1 MTGRNYLKT
10 TLLLAGLSGLLL
22 AIGAFLGGNW
32 ITIMLFVAIGM
43 NGIAYFYSDKIAIRA
58 ARAVPVTEAQF
69 PELYQIVKGLAD
81 KAGIPMPRL
90 YVSPSPQPN
99 AFATGR
105 NPQNAA
111 VAVTQGI
118 LPILDRRELEG
129 VLAHELS
136 HVQNRDILISS
147 VAATIGA
154 VITWVAHLAIFIP
167 MGDDDDG
174 GNPIAALLTLILA
187 PIAAMLIQM
196 AISRSREFGAD
207 STGRPAHPR
216 PARPGQRPAQDRG
229 LLARHPAGHHQPVHR
244 PPVHLQPVQ
253 GRGRRRPAVLDPPEH
268 RRAGRAAGAHG
279 LRRLTPAPADD
290 PDGRP
295 DPEHGRAGQH
305 RRHGQ
310 AGRQQQ
316 AAGQPGPGQPA
327 RPAALARA
335 RGSRRPRWPRRSR
348 PAPGSS

>member
-22 AIGAFLGGNW
+22 LIGSRFGTVGVTIALVAAIA
-32 ITIMLFVAIGM
+32 M

-58 ARAVPVTEAQF
+58 AGAVPVTEAEF
-69 PELYQIVKGLAD
+69 PELYRIVRGLAD
-81 KAGIPMPRL
+81 RAGIPMPRL

-105 NPQNAA
+105 NPENAA

-154 VITWVAHLAIFIP
+154 VITWLAYLAYFMP
-167 MGDDDDG
+167 FGGDDDDG
-174 GNPIAALLTLILA
+174 GNPFAGLLMVILA
-187 PIAAMLIQM
+187 PLAAGLIQM

-207 STGRPAHPR
+207 STG
-216 PARPGQRPAQDRG
+216 AQ
-229 LLARHPAGHHQPVHR
+229 LTA
-244 PPVHLQPVQ
+244 
-253 GRGRRRPAVLDPPEH
+253 DPM
-268 RRAGRAAGAHG
+268 
-279 LRRLTPAPADD
+279 
-290 PDGRP
+290 
-295 DPEHGRAGQH
+295 
-305 RRHGQ
+305 
-310 AGRQQQ
+310 
-316 AAGQPGPGQPA
+316 
-327 RPAALARA
+327 ALASALRKIEAYA
-335 RGSRRPRWPRRSR
+335 RGTP
-348 PAPGSS
+348 PATTNPSTAHLFISNPFKGGAGVASLFSTHPSTAERVERLERMAYGPQA

>member
-22 AIGAFLGGNW
+22 LIGSRFGTGGV
-32 ITIMLFVAIGM
+32 TIALIAAVVM

-58 ARAVPVTEAQF
+58 SGAVPVTEAEF
-69 PELYQIVKGLAD
+69 PELHSIVRGLAD

-105 NPQNAA
+105 NPEHAA

-154 VITWVAHLAIFIP
+154 VITWLAYLAYFLP
-167 MGDDDDG
+167 MGGDDEDG
-174 GNPIAALLTLILA
+174 GNPFAGLLMVILA
-187 PIAAMLIQM
+187 PLAAGLIQM

-207 STGRPAHPR
+207 STG
-216 PARPGQRPAQDRG
+216 AQ
-229 LLARHPAGHHQPVHR
+229 LTA
-244 PPVHLQPVQ
+244 
-253 GRGRRRPAVLDPPEH
+253 DPM
-268 RRAGRAAGAHG
+268 
-279 LRRLTPAPADD
+279 
-290 PDGRP
+290 
-295 DPEHGRAGQH
+295 
-305 RRHGQ
+305 
-310 AGRQQQ
+310 
-316 AAGQPGPGQPA
+316 
-327 RPAALARA
+327 ALASALRKIEAYA
-335 RGSRRPRWPRRSR
+335 RGTP
-348 PAPGSS
+348 PATTNPSTAHLFISNPFKGGAGVASLFSTHPSTAERVERLERMAYGPHA

>member
-22 AIGAFLGGNW
+22 AIGSFLGGNW
-32 ITIMLFVAIGM
+32 ITIMLIVAIGM
-43 NGIAYFYSDKIAIRA
+43 NGIAYFFSDKIAIRA

-81 KAGIPMPRL
+81 RADIPMPRL

-105 NPQNAA
+105 NPENAA

-154 VITWVAHLAIFIP
+154 VITWIAQLAFFLP
-167 MGDDDDG
+167 LGGDDDDG
-174 GNPIAALLTLILA
+174 GNPLAALLMLILA
-187 PIAAMLIQM
+187 PIAALLIQM

-207 STGRPAHPR
+207 SS
-216 PARPGQRPAQDRG
+216 
-229 LLARHPAGHHQPVHR
+229 
-244 PPVHLQPVQ
+244 
-253 GRGRRRPAVLDPPEH
+253 
-268 RRAGRAAGAHG
+268 GA
-279 LRRLTPAPADD
+279 RLTAD
-290 PDGRP
+290 PL
-295 DPEHGRAGQH
+295 
-305 RRHGQ
+305 
-310 AGRQQQ
+310 
-316 AAGQPGPGQPA
+316 
-327 RPAALARA
+327 ALASALRKIEAYA
-335 RGSRRPRWPRRSR
+335 RGTP
-348 PAPGSS
+348 PATTNPSTAHLFISNPFKGGAGVANLFSTHPSTAERVDRLERMAYGPHA

>member
-1 MTGRNYLKT
+1 MQAQERTMTGRNYLKT

-22 AIGAFLGGNW
+22 FIGSRFGTGGV
-32 ITIMLFVAIGM
+32 TIALIAAVLM

-58 ARAVPVTEAQF
+58 SGAVPVTEAEF
-69 PELYQIVKGLAD
+69 PELYSIVRGLAD

-105 NPQNAA
+105 NPEHAA

-154 VITWVAHLAIFIP
+154 VITWLAYLAYFLP
-167 MGDDDDG
+167 MGGDDEDG
-174 GNPIAALLTLILA
+174 GNPFAGLLMVILA
-187 PIAAMLIQM
+187 PLAAGLIQM

-207 STGRPAHPR
+207 STG
-216 PARPGQRPAQDRG
+216 AQ
-229 LLARHPAGHHQPVHR
+229 LTA
-244 PPVHLQPVQ
+244 
-253 GRGRRRPAVLDPPEH
+253 DPM
-268 RRAGRAAGAHG
+268 
-279 LRRLTPAPADD
+279 
-290 PDGRP
+290 
-295 DPEHGRAGQH
+295 
-305 RRHGQ
+305 
-310 AGRQQQ
+310 
-316 AAGQPGPGQPA
+316 
-327 RPAALARA
+327 ALASALRKIEAYA
-335 RGSRRPRWPRRSR
+335 RGTP
-348 PAPGSS
+348 PATTNPSTAHLFISNPFKGGAGVASLFSTHPSTAERVERLERMAYGPHA

>member
-22 AIGAFLGGNW
+22 LIGSRFGTGGV
-32 ITIMLFVAIGM
+32 TIALIAAVVM

-58 ARAVPVTEAQF
+58 SGAVPVTEAEF
-69 PELYQIVKGLAD
+69 PELHSIVRGLAD

-105 NPQNAA
+105 NPEHAA

-154 VITWVAHLAIFIP
+154 VITWLAYLAYFLP
-167 MGDDDDG
+167 MGGDDEDG
-174 GNPIAALLTLILA
+174 GNPFAGLLMVILA
-187 PIAAMLIQM
+187 PLAAGLIQM

-207 STGRPAHPR
+207 STGA
-216 PARPGQRPAQDRG
+216 
-229 LLARHPAGHHQPVHR
+229 
-244 PPVHLQPVQ
+244 
-253 GRGRRRPAVLDPPEH
+253 
-268 RRAGRAAGAHG
+268 
-279 LRRLTPAPADD
+279 RLTAD
-290 PDGRP
+290 PM
-295 DPEHGRAGQH
+295 
-305 RRHGQ
+305 
-310 AGRQQQ
+310 
-316 AAGQPGPGQPA
+316 
-327 RPAALARA
+327 ALASALRKIEAYA
-335 RGSRRPRWPRRSR
+335 RGTP
-348 PAPGSS
+348 PATTNPSTAHLFISNPFKGGAGVASLFSTHPSTAERVERLERMAYGTQP

>member
-22 AIGAFLGGNW
+22 AIGSFLGGNW
-32 ITIMLFVAIGM
+32 ITIMLVLAVVM
-43 NGIAYFYSDKIAIRA
+43 NGVAYFFSDKIAIRA
-58 ARAVPVTEAQF
+58 ARAVPVSEAQF
-69 PELYQIVKGLAD
+69 PELHQIVKGLAD

-154 VITWVAHLAIFIP
+154 VITWVAHIAAFAS
-167 MGDDDDG
+167 MTDDDEG
-174 GNPIAALLTLILA
+174 GNPLGGILMLILA
-187 PIAAMLIQM
+187 PLAAGLIQM

-207 STGRPAHPR
+207 ATGARITHDPR
-216 PARPGQRPAQDRG
+216 
-229 LLARHPAGHHQPVHR
+229 
-244 PPVHLQPVQ
+244 
-253 GRGRRRPAVLDPPEH
+253 
-268 RRAGRAAGAHG
+268 
-279 LRRLTPAPADD
+279 
-290 PDGRP
+290 
-295 DPEHGRAGQH
+295 
-305 RRHGQ
+305 
-310 AGRQQQ
+310 
-316 AAGQPGPGQPA
+316 
-327 RPAALARA
+327 ALASALRKIEA
-335 RGSRRPRWPRRSR
+335 YSRGTP
-348 PAPGSS
+348 PATTNPSTAHLFISNPFRGGAGVASLFSTHPSTAERVERLERIAYEG

>member
-22 AIGAFLGGNW
+22 FIGSLLQASLGGNW
-32 ITIMLFVAIGM
+32 ITIMLVVVVAM
-43 NGIAYFYSDKIAIRA
+43 NGIAYFLSDKIAIRA
-58 ARAVPVTEAQF
+58 AGAVPVTEAQF

-81 KAGIPMPRL
+81 RAGIPMPRL
-90 YVSPSPQPN
+90 YVSPSQQPN

-154 VITWVAHLAIFIP
+154 IITWAAHLAAFAS
-167 MGDDDDG
+167 MSDDDEG
-174 GNPIAALLTLILA
+174 GNPLGGILMLFLA
-187 PIAAMLIQM
+187 PLAAGLIQM

-207 STGRPAHPR
+207 SS
-216 PARPGQRPAQDRG
+216 
-229 LLARHPAGHHQPVHR
+229 
-244 PPVHLQPVQ
+244 
-253 GRGRRRPAVLDPPEH
+253 
-268 RRAGRAAGAHG
+268 GA
-279 LRRLTPAPADD
+279 RLTHD
-290 PDGRP
+290 PR
-295 DPEHGRAGQH
+295 
-305 RRHGQ
+305 
-310 AGRQQQ
+310 
-316 AAGQPGPGQPA
+316 
-327 RPAALARA
+327 ALASALRKIEA
-335 RGSRRPRWPRRSR
+335 YSRGTM
-348 PAPGSS
+348 PATTNPSTAHLFISNPFKGGAGVAHLFSTHPSTAERVERLERMAYNG

>member
-22 AIGAFLGGNW
+22 LIGSRFGTTGVTIALVAAIA
-32 ITIMLFVAIGM
+32 M

-58 ARAVPVTEAQF
+58 AGAVPVTEAEY
-69 PELYQIVKGLAD
+69 PELWRIVRGLAD
-81 KAGIPMPRL
+81 RAGIPMPRL

-105 NPQNAA
+105 NPEHAA

-154 VITWVAHLAIFIP
+154 VITWLAYLAYFLP
-167 MGDDDDG
+167 MGSDDDDG
-174 GNPIAALLTLILA
+174 GNPFAGLLMVILA
-187 PIAAMLIQM
+187 PLAAGLIQM

-207 STGRPAHPR
+207 VTGAKLT
-216 PARPGQRPAQDRG
+216 A
-229 LLARHPAGHHQPVHR
+229 
-244 PPVHLQPVQ
+244 
-253 GRGRRRPAVLDPPEH
+253 DPM
-268 RRAGRAAGAHG
+268 
-279 LRRLTPAPADD
+279 
-290 PDGRP
+290 
-295 DPEHGRAGQH
+295 
-305 RRHGQ
+305 
-310 AGRQQQ
+310 
-316 AAGQPGPGQPA
+316 
-327 RPAALARA
+327 ALASALRKIEAYA
-335 RGSRRPRWPRRSR
+335 RGTP
-348 PAPGSS
+348 PATTNPSTAHLFISNPFKGGAGVANLFSTHPSTAERVERLERMAYGPQA

>member
-32 ITIMLFVAIGM
+32 ITIMLIIAVAM

-105 NPQNAA
+105 NPQHAA

-154 VITWVAHLAIFIP
+154 VITWVAYLAFFIP
-167 MGDDDDG
+167 VGDDDEG
-174 GNPIAALLTLILA
+174 GNPIAALLMVFLA
-187 PIAAMLIQM
+187 PLAAGLIRM
-196 AISRSREFGAD
+196 AISRSREYGAD
-207 STGRPAHPR
+207 ATGA
-216 PARPGQRPAQDRG
+216 
-229 LLARHPAGHHQPVHR
+229 
-244 PPVHLQPVQ
+244 
-253 GRGRRRPAVLDPPEH
+253 
-268 RRAGRAAGAHG
+268 
-279 LRRLTPAPADD
+279 RLTHD
-290 PDGRP
+290 PR
-295 DPEHGRAGQH
+295 
-305 RRHGQ
+305 
-310 AGRQQQ
+310 
-316 AAGQPGPGQPA
+316 
-327 RPAALARA
+327 ALASALRKIEA
-335 RGSRRPRWPRRSR
+335 YSRGTP
-348 PAPGSS
+348 PATTNPSTAHLFISNPFRGGAGMAHLFSTHPSTAERVERLERMAYDG

>member
-22 AIGAFLGGNW
+22 LIGSWFGTTGVTIALVAAIA
-32 ITIMLFVAIGM
+32 M

-58 ARAVPVTEAQF
+58 AGAVPVTQAEY
-69 PELYQIVKGLAD
+69 PELWRIVRGLAD
-81 KAGIPMPRL
+81 RAGIPMPRL

-105 NPQNAA
+105 NPEHAA

-154 VITWVAHLAIFIP
+154 VITWLAYLAYFLP
-167 MGDDDDG
+167 MGSDDDDG
-174 GNPIAALLTLILA
+174 GNPFAGLLMVILA
-187 PIAAMLIQM
+187 PLAAGLIQM

-207 STGRPAHPR
+207 ATGAKLT
-216 PARPGQRPAQDRG
+216 A
-229 LLARHPAGHHQPVHR
+229 
-244 PPVHLQPVQ
+244 
-253 GRGRRRPAVLDPPEH
+253 DPM
-268 RRAGRAAGAHG
+268 
-279 LRRLTPAPADD
+279 
-290 PDGRP
+290 
-295 DPEHGRAGQH
+295 
-305 RRHGQ
+305 
-310 AGRQQQ
+310 
-316 AAGQPGPGQPA
+316 
-327 RPAALARA
+327 ALASALRKIEAYA
-335 RGSRRPRWPRRSR
+335 RGTP
-348 PAPGSS
+348 PATTNPSTAHLFISNPFKGGAGVANLFSTHPSTAERVERLERMAYGPHV

>member
-22 AIGAFLGGNW
+22 AIGALLGGNW
-32 ITIMLFVAIGM
+32 ITIMLVIAIVM
-43 NGIAYFYSDKIAIRA
+43 NGIAYFFSDKIAIRA
-58 ARAVPVTEAQF
+58 ARAVPVSEAEF
-69 PELYQIVKGLAD
+69 PELSQIVRGLAD
-81 KAGIPMPRL
+81 RAGMPMPRL

-105 NPQNAA
+105 NPDHAA

-154 VITWVAHLAIFIP
+154 VITWVAHLAIFVP
-167 MGDDDDG
+167 MGGDDDEG
-174 GNPIAALLTLILA
+174 GNPLGGILMLILA

-207 STGRPAHPR
+207 SS
-216 PARPGQRPAQDRG
+216 
-229 LLARHPAGHHQPVHR
+229 
-244 PPVHLQPVQ
+244 
-253 GRGRRRPAVLDPPEH
+253 
-268 RRAGRAAGAHG
+268 GA
-279 LRRLTPAPADD
+279 RLTHD
-290 PDGRP
+290 PR
-295 DPEHGRAGQH
+295 
-305 RRHGQ
+305 
-310 AGRQQQ
+310 
-316 AAGQPGPGQPA
+316 
-327 RPAALARA
+327 ALASALRKIEA
-335 RGSRRPRWPRRSR
+335 YSRGTP
-348 PAPGSS
+348 PATTNPSTAHLFISNPFKGGAGVANLFSTHPSTAERVDRLERMAYGPHA

>member
-22 AIGAFLGGNW
+22 FIGSLLQASLGGNW
-32 ITIMLFVAIGM
+32 ITIMLVVAIAM

-105 NPQNAA
+105 NPQHAA

-154 VITWVAHLAIFIP
+154 VITWVAHIAAFAS
-167 MGDDDDG
+167 MTDDDEG
-174 GNPIAALLTLILA
+174 GNPLGGILMLILA
-187 PIAAMLIQM
+187 PLAAGLIQM

-207 STGRPAHPR
+207 SSGARLIHDPR
-216 PARPGQRPAQDRG
+216 ALASALRKIEAYSRG
-229 LLARHPAGHHQPVHR
+229 TCRR
-244 PPVHLQPVQ
+244 PPT
-253 GRGRRRPAVLDPPEH
+253 RPPPTCSSPTRSRASAWPPVLDPPQH

-279 LRRLTPAPADD
+279 LRRLIAGRADG

-295 DPEHGRAGQH
+295 AASTAAPASTDA
-305 RRHGQ
+305 
-310 AGRQQQ
+310 AGRL
-316 AAGQPGPGQPA
+316 AASSRQPASPAPASQRGQRRSPGPRVQA
-327 RPAALARA
+327 AALATA
-335 RGSRRPRWPRRSR
+335 
-348 PAPGSS
+348 

>member
-10 TLLLAGLSGLLL
+10 TLLLAGMSGLLL
-22 AIGAFLGGNW
+22 AIGSFLGGNW
-32 ITIMLFVAIGM
+32 ITIMLGVAIVM
-43 NGIAYFYSDKIAIRA
+43 NGVAYFFSDKIAIRA
-58 ARAVPVTEAQF
+58 ARAVPVSQAQF
-69 PELYQIVKGLAD
+69 PELYEIVKGLAD
-81 KAGIPMPRL
+81 KAAIPMPRL

-105 NPQNAA
+105 NPEHAA

-154 VITWVAHLAIFIP
+154 VITWVAHLAIFVP

-174 GNPIAALLTLILA
+174 GNPIAALLMVILA

-207 STGRPAHPR
+207 SS
-216 PARPGQRPAQDRG
+216 
-229 LLARHPAGHHQPVHR
+229 
-244 PPVHLQPVQ
+244 
-253 GRGRRRPAVLDPPEH
+253 
-268 RRAGRAAGAHG
+268 GA
-279 LRRLTPAPADD
+279 RLTHD
-290 PDGRP
+290 PR
-295 DPEHGRAGQH
+295 
-305 RRHGQ
+305 
-310 AGRQQQ
+310 
-316 AAGQPGPGQPA
+316 
-327 RPAALARA
+327 ALASALRKIEA
-335 RGSRRPRWPRRSR
+335 YSRGTP
-348 PAPGSS
+348 PATTNPSTAHLFISNPFKGGAGVANLFSTHPSTTERIERLERMAYDG

>member
-22 AIGAFLGGNW
+22 AIGSFLGGNW
-32 ITIMLFVAIGM
+32 ITIMLVVAIVM
-43 NGIAYFYSDKIAIRA
+43 NGIAYFFSDKIAIRA
-58 ARAVPVTEAQF
+58 ARAVPVSEAQF

-154 VITWVAHLAIFIP
+154 VITWVAHLAIFVPIG
-167 MGDDDDG
+167 GDDDDG
-174 GNPIAALLTLILA
+174 GNPIAALLMVILA

-196 AISRSREFGAD
+196 AVSRSREFGAD
-207 STGRPAHPR
+207 TTGA
-216 PARPGQRPAQDRG
+216 
-229 LLARHPAGHHQPVHR
+229 
-244 PPVHLQPVQ
+244 
-253 GRGRRRPAVLDPPEH
+253 
-268 RRAGRAAGAHG
+268 
-279 LRRLTPAPADD
+279 RLTHD
-290 PDGRP
+290 PR
-295 DPEHGRAGQH
+295 
-305 RRHGQ
+305 
-310 AGRQQQ
+310 
-316 AAGQPGPGQPA
+316 
-327 RPAALARA
+327 ALASALRKIEA
-335 RGSRRPRWPRRSR
+335 YSRGTP
-348 PAPGSS
+348 PATTNPSTAHLFISNPFRGGAGVGRLFSTHPSTAERVERLERMAYDG

>member
-22 AIGAFLGGNW
+22 FIGSLLQASLGGNW
-32 ITIMLFVAIGM
+32 ITIMLVVVIAM
-43 NGIAYFYSDKIAIRA
+43 NGIAYFFSDKIAIRA

-81 KAGIPMPRL
+81 RAGIPMPRL

-105 NPQNAA
+105 NPNNAA

-154 VITWVAHLAIFIP
+154 IITWAAHLAAFAS
-167 MGDDDDG
+167 MSDDDEG
-174 GNPIAALLTLILA
+174 GNPLGGILMLFLA
-187 PIAAMLIQM
+187 PLAAGLIQM

-207 STGRPAHPR
+207 SSGAQLTHDPR
-216 PARPGQRPAQDRG
+216 
-229 LLARHPAGHHQPVHR
+229 
-244 PPVHLQPVQ
+244 
-253 GRGRRRPAVLDPPEH
+253 
-268 RRAGRAAGAHG
+268 
-279 LRRLTPAPADD
+279 
-290 PDGRP
+290 
-295 DPEHGRAGQH
+295 
-305 RRHGQ
+305 
-310 AGRQQQ
+310 
-316 AAGQPGPGQPA
+316 
-327 RPAALARA
+327 ALASALRKIEA
-335 RGSRRPRWPRRSR
+335 YSRGTP
-348 PAPGSS
+348 PATTNPSTAHLFISNPFRGGAGMANLFSTHPSTTERVERLERMAYNG

>member
-22 AIGAFLGGNW
+22 LIGSRFGTTGVTIALVAAI
-32 ITIMLFVAIGM
+32 VM

-58 ARAVPVTEAQF
+58 SGAVPVTEAEF
-69 PELYQIVKGLAD
+69 PELYQTVRGLAD

-105 NPQNAA
+105 NPEHAA

-154 VITWVAHLAIFIP
+154 VITWLAYLAYFMPIG
-167 MGDDDDG
+167 GDDEDG
-174 GNPIAALLTLILA
+174 GNPFAGLLMVILA
-187 PIAAMLIQM
+187 PLAAGLIQM

-207 STGRPAHPR
+207 STG
-216 PARPGQRPAQDRG
+216 AQ
-229 LLARHPAGHHQPVHR
+229 LTA
-244 PPVHLQPVQ
+244 
-253 GRGRRRPAVLDPPEH
+253 DPM
-268 RRAGRAAGAHG
+268 
-279 LRRLTPAPADD
+279 
-290 PDGRP
+290 
-295 DPEHGRAGQH
+295 
-305 RRHGQ
+305 
-310 AGRQQQ
+310 
-316 AAGQPGPGQPA
+316 
-327 RPAALARA
+327 ALASALRKIEAYA
-335 RGSRRPRWPRRSR
+335 RGTP
-348 PAPGSS
+348 PATTNPSTAHLFISNPFKGGAGVANLFSTHPSTAERVERLERMAYGPQA